1 MDFFLYFLVIYFVQS
16 GKLFFVMTNS
26 SRPQNLEAIY
36 EALANAGDVG
46 WEDNRSDENK
56 VHTI

>member
-1 MDFFLYFLVIYFVQS
+1 MVFLLYFLVIYFVQS

-46 WEDNRSDENK
+46 
-56 VHTI
+56 